1 MAKNL
6 TLANVLRLLGAIGGA
21 SVAGGFGGVGGG
33 IGRGGSFGGGEII
46 PFGEG
51 DYEEATSYPTTRMRV
66 DLKDAPNNG
75 DLQRHTAQ
83 KAAKMQELEEHN
95 RALRQ
100 FLRPGQSKAERIEAI
115 RKGREAEKKLWSFW
129 ADDRPRINYSPSS
142 SAVES
147 IRITPDNRVEVKWRN
162 SKKMDNDGFYTFL
175 AAADPY
181 QASEAFHALVTAPSI
196 GRAVWPI
203 LTRNIKG
210 ERKNNLGWWNMTHFD
225 PAKSPA
231 MK

>member
-21 SVAGGFGGVGGG
+21 SVAGGFGGAGGG
-33 IGRGGSFGGGEII
+33 IGRGGSFGGGLV

-51 DYEEATSYPTTRMRV
+51 DNDVATSYPTTRMRV
-66 DLKDAPNNG
+66 TRNNAENNAT
-75 DLQRHTAQ
+75 LQRATAQ
-83 KAAKMQELEEHN
+83 KAAKMQELNEHN
-95 RALRQ
+95 RVLTH

-162 SKKMDNDGFYTFL
+162 SKKMDNEGFYTFL

-203 LTRNIKG
+203 LTRNVK
-210 ERKNNLGWWNMTHFD
+210 KPQPNLGWWNMTHFD

>member
-1 MAKNL
+1 MSV
-6 TLANVLRLLGAIGGA
+6 TLNDAENN
-21 SVAGGFGGVGGG
+21 
-33 IGRGGSFGGGEII
+33 
-46 PFGEG
+46 
-51 DYEEATSYPTTRMRV
+51 ATI
-66 DLKDAPNNG
+66 
-75 DLQRHTAQ
+75 QRATAQ
-83 KAAKMQELEEHN
+83 KAAKMQELGEHN
-95 RALRQ
+95 RALTQ

-115 RKGREAEKKLWSFW
+115 RKGKEAEKKLWSFW

-147 IRITPDNRVEVKWRN
+147 IRITTDNRVEVKWRN

-203 LTRNIKG
+203 LTRNLKG

>member
-51 DYEEATSYPTTRMRV
+51 DNDFATGYPTTRMSV
-66 DLKDAPNNG
+66 DLKEAPNNA

-95 RALRQ
+95 RALKQ
-100 FLRPGQSKAERIEAI
+100 FLRPWQSKSERIEAI
-115 RKGREAEKKLWSFW
+115 RKGKEAEKKLWSFW
-129 ADDRPRINYSPSS
+129 ADDKPRINYSPSS

-147 IRITPDNRVEVKWRN
+147 IRIKDNRVEVKWRN
-162 SKKMDNDGFYTFL
+162 SKKRDNDGFYTFL

>member
-33 IGRGGSFGGGEII
+33 IGRGGFVDGGGLI

-51 DYEEATSYPTTRMRV
+51 DNDVATRYPTTKMSV
-66 DLKDAPNNG
+66 DLKDAENNAT
-75 DLQRHTAQ
+75 LQRATAQ
-83 KAAKMQELEEHN
+83 KAAKMQELNEHN
-95 RALRQ
+95 RALTQ
-100 FLRPGQSKAERIEAI
+100 FLRPGQSKSERIEAI
-115 RKGREAEKKLWSFW
+115 RKGKEAEKKLWSFW
-129 ADDRPRINYSPSS
+129 ADNRPRINYSPSS

-147 IRITPDNRVEVKWRN
+147 IRIKDNRVEVKWRN
-162 SKKMDNDGFYTFL
+162 SKKRDNDGFYTFL

>member
-33 IGRGGSFGGGEII
+33 IGRGGFVGGGEII

-51 DYEEATSYPTTRMRV
+51 DNDVATSYPTTRMSV
-66 DLKDAPNNG
+66 TLNDAENNATI
-75 DLQRHTAQ
+75 QRATAQ
-83 KAAKMQELEEHN
+83 KAAKMQELGEHN
-95 RALRQ
+95 RALTQ

-115 RKGREAEKKLWSFW
+115 RKGKEAEKKLWSFW
-129 ADDRPRINYSPSS
+129 ADDRPRINYTPSS

-203 LTRNIKG
+203 LTRNVK
-210 ERKNNLGWWNMTHFD
+210 KPQPNLGWWNMTHFD

>member
-33 IGRGGSFGGGEII
+33 IGRGGSFGGGLV

-51 DYEEATSYPTTRMRV
+51 NNDVATGYPTTRMSV
-66 DLKDAPNNG
+66 TLNDAENNAT
-75 DLQRHTAQ
+75 LQRATAQ
-83 KAAKMQELEEHN
+83 KAAKMQELGEHN
-95 RALRQ
+95 HALTQ
-100 FLRPGQSKAERIEAI
+100 FLRPGQSKSERIEAL
-115 RKGREAEKKLWSFW
+115 RKGKEAEKKLWSFW
-129 ADDRPRINYSPSS
+129 ADNRPRINYSPSS

>member
-51 DYEEATSYPTTRMRV
+51 DNDFATSYPTTRMRV
-66 DLKDAPNNG
+66 DLKDAPNNA

-95 RALRQ
+95 RALKQ
-100 FLRPGQSKAERIEAI
+100 FLRPWQSKSERIEAI
-115 RKGREAEKKLWSFW
+115 RKGKEAEKNLWSFW
-129 ADDRPRINYSPSS
+129 ADDRPRINYTPSS

-147 IRITPDNRVEVKWRN
+147 IRITPDNRVQVKWR
-162 SKKMDNDGFYTFL
+162 KGPKWYDFL

-181 QASEAFHALVTAPSI
+181 HASEAFHALVTAPSI

>member
-33 IGRGGSFGGGEII
+33 IGRGGFVGGGEII

-51 DYEEATSYPTTRMRV
+51 DNDFATSYPTTNMSV
-66 DLKDAPNNG
+66 DLKYAPNNAE
-75 DLQRHTAQ
+75 LKRHTAQ
-83 KAAKMQELEEHN
+83 KAAKMQELNEHN
-95 RALRQ
+95 RALKQ
-100 FLRPGQSKAERIEAI
+100 FLRPWQSKAERIEAI
-115 RKGREAEKKLWSFW
+115 RKGREAENKLWSFW
-129 ADDRPRINYSPSS
+129 ADDKPRIPYSPSS
-142 SAVES
+142 TAVES
-147 IRITPDNRVEVKWRN
+147 IRITSDNRVEVKWRN
-162 SKKMDNDGFYTFL
+162 SKKKDNDGFYTFL